1 MKNVTALAVVAI
13 GRLLLRRKKTS
24 PRFVAK
30 ISPPFKAV
38 ALVVAVVVAVAVQ
51 WFPMAIALLYPA
63 AVLAALLR
71 RLTAA
76 FLLTLGKQHPQQLT
90 LEGVF

>member
-51 WFPMAIALLYPA
+51 
-63 AVLAALLR
+63 
-71 RLTAA
+71 
-76 FLLTLGKQHPQQLT
+76 
-90 LEGVF
+90 